1 MSKPTNST
9 QGSGTNRIED
19 QTVYGLIHELHT
31 TITKSIDTS
40 LSWEALNSPP
50 VNYTLVRPIVEKL
63 CPKAAESKLKS
74 GDRLTVP
81 LGNGE
86 EAGLGNGQREGEGN
100 GGMGLGMRL
109 YALMANRYVSSFLT
123 TGCDEVRADDRIQ
136 FITLAGG
143 DLSYAPLQTSRAAFC
158 ELLAC
163 TSSSFLFPLS
173 PSPPSSLI
181 LSPPSLLHLL
191 LLTCPLDSYAVLGLE
206 YQEVG

>member
-1 MSKPTNST
+1 MSKPTGPI
-9 QGSGTNRIED
+9 QGNGTIEIED

-63 CPKAAESKLKS
+63 CPKAAESKVRS

-81 LGNGE
+81 LVGGE
-86 EAGLGNGQREGEGN
+86 ETGLENGQGEGQ
-100 GGMGLGMRL
+100 GGMGLGMIL

-123 TGCDEVRADDRIQ
+123 TRFSVVRADGRIQ

-158 ELLAC
+158 ELLSC
-163 TSSSFLFPLS
+163 TSNSPLPRRHHLLSFPLHSRS
-173 PSPPSSLI
+173 P
-181 LSPPSLLHLL
+181 
-191 LLTCPLDSYAVLGLE
+191 VL
-206 YQEVG
+206 

>member
-1 MSKPTNST
+1 MSKPTNPT
-9 QGSGTNRIED
+9 QGNGTIGIED
-19 QTVYGLIHELHT
+19 ETVYGLIHELHT

-63 CPKAAESKLKS
+63 CPKAAESKARS

-81 LGNGE
+81 IVGGE
-86 EAGLGNGQREGEGN
+86 EAGLENGQGEGD
-100 GGMGLGMRL
+100 GGMGLGMIL
-109 YALMANRYVSSFLT
+109 YALMANRYVSSFLPT
-123 TGCDEVRADDRIQ
+123 RSTVVKADGRIQ

-163 TSSSFLFPLS
+163 TSILFFSLF
-173 PSPPSSLI
+173 SPPLLPRRERYRPLLFLHAFGTRAGISRI
-181 LSPPSLLHLL
+181 TPPRRSA
-191 LLTCPLDSYAVLGLE
+191 DE
-206 YQEVG
+206 

>member
-1 MSKPTNST
+1 MSKPTGPI
-9 QGSGTNRIED
+9 QGNGTIEIED

-63 CPKAAESKLKS
+63 CPKAAESKVRS

-86 EAGLGNGQREGEGN
+86 EAGLGDEGGAD
-100 GGMGLGMRL
+100 GGMGLGMIL
-109 YALMANRYVSSFLT
+109 YALMANRYVFSFLT
-123 TGCDEVRADDRIQ
+123 TWSSVMIADGRIQ

-163 TSSSFLFPLS
+163 TSILSFSLF
-173 PSPPSSLI
+173 SPPLLRSMLHERYRPLLSLYF
-181 LSPPSLLHLL
+181 L
-191 LLTCPLDSYAVLGLE
+191 
-206 YQEVG
+206 

>member
-1 MSKPTNST
+1 MSKPTNPNP
-9 QGSGTNRIED
+9 GTGTTGVED

-63 CPKAAESKLKS
+63 CPKAAQSKMKS

-86 EAGLGNGQREGEGN
+86 EAGLERVEGD
-100 GGMGLGMRL
+100 GGMGLGMIL
-109 YALMANRYVSSFLT
+109 YALMANRYVSSSLT
-123 TGCDEVRADDRIQ
+123 TGGDEERADDRIQ

-163 TSSSFLFPLS
+163 TSSLFPL
-173 PSPPSSLI
+173 PLYRGHLPVF
-181 LSPPSLLHLL
+181 SLLH
-191 LLTCPLDSYAVLGLE
+191 
-206 YQEVG
+206 

>member
-1 MSKPTNST
+1 MSKPANPV
-9 QGSGTNRIED
+9 QGTDPIGIED
-19 QTVYGLIHELHT
+19 QTVYALIHELHT

-63 CPKAAESKLKS
+63 CPKAAKYKVKS

-86 EAGLGNGQREGEGN
+86 EAGLGDRQGEGEGE
-100 GGMGLGMRL
+100 GGMGLGMIL
-109 YALMANRYVSSFLT
+109 YALMANRYVTSFLT
-123 TGCDEVRADDRIQ
+123 TSCDEVRADDRIQ

-163 TSSSFLFPLS
+163 TSFSPLS
-173 PSPPSSLI
+173 PLLNSSSPPFSARDIDL
-181 LSPPSLLHLL
+181 
-191 LLTCPLDSYAVLGLE
+191 Y
-206 YQEVG
+206 

>member
-1 MSKPTNST
+1 MSKTIDPT
-9 QGSGTNRIED
+9 QGNGTTETED

-31 TITKSIDTS
+31 IITKSIDTS

-50 VNYTLVRPIVEKL
+50 VNYTLVRPIVERL
-63 CPKAAESKLKS
+63 CPKAAQSKVRS

-86 EAGLGNGQREGEGN
+86 EAGLGDEGGADV
-100 GGMGLGMRL
+100 GMGLGMIL

-123 TGCDEVRADDRIQ
+123 MGSGGRKTDGRIQ

-163 TSSSFLFPLS
+163 KSVL
-173 PSPPSSLI
+173 PSSLFLDI
-181 LSPPSLLHLL
+181 VNRFPSFLHL
-191 LLTCPLDSYAVLGLE
+191 YF
-206 YQEVG
+206 

>member
-1 MSKPTNST
+1 MSKSTNPV

-63 CPKAAESKLKS
+63 CPKAAESKMKS

-86 EAGLGNGQREGEGN
+86 EAGLEREEGD
-100 GGMGLGMRL
+100 GGMGLGMIL
-109 YALMANRYVSSFLT
+109 YALMANRYVSLFLT
-123 TGCDEVRADDRIQ
+123 TGCGEVRAKDSIQ

-163 TSSSFLFPLS
+163 KSSSSFYLFIVITSLSSTFPLTAPTS
-173 PSPPSSLI
+173 TLNSLGF
-181 LSPPSLLHLL
+181 
-191 LLTCPLDSYAVLGLE
+191 VLVSWVFTRP
-206 YQEVG
+206 EVS

>member
-1 MSKPTNST
+1 MSKPTVST
-9 QGSGTNRIED
+9 QGTGESGMED

-63 CPKAAESKLKS
+63 CPKAAESKVKT

-81 LGNGE
+81 TVGGE
-86 EAGLGNGQREGEGN
+86 EAAFTTQRD
-100 GGMGLGMRL
+100 GGMGLGMIL
-109 YALMANRYVSSFLT
+109 YALMANRYVHLLFEGT
-123 TGCDEVRADDRIQ
+123 DDRIQ

-163 TSSSFLFPLS
+163 T
-173 PSPPSSLI
+173 
-181 LSPPSLLHLL
+181 
-191 LLTCPLDSYAVLGLE
+191 
-206 YQEVG
+206 

>member
-1 MSKPTNST
+1 MSRPTNPT
-9 QGSGTNRIED
+9 QGNGTIEMQD

-63 CPKAAESKLKS
+63 CPKAAESKARS

-86 EAGLGNGQREGEGN
+86 EAGFAGGGGGEGEGD
-100 GGMGLGMRL
+100 GGMGLGMIL

-123 TGCDEVRADDRIQ
+123 TRSDDRIQ

-163 TSSSFLFPLS
+163 TSILSFSLFSPILPPLHDRYR
-173 PSPPSSLI
+173 PLLSLI
-181 LSPPSLLHLL
+181 FGSRARDLGITPPLRS
-191 LLTCPLDSYAVLGLE
+191 TDE
-206 YQEVG
+206 

>member
-1 MSKPTNST
+1 M
-9 QGSGTNRIED
+9 ED
-19 QTVYGLIHELHT
+19 QTVYGIIHELHT

-63 CPKAAESKLKS
+63 CPKAAESKVKT

-81 LGNGE
+81 PLGGE
-86 EAGLGNGQREGEGN
+86 EAGFTTERD
-100 GGMGLGMRL
+100 GGMGLGMIL
-109 YALMANRYVSSFLT
+109 YALMANRYVHLLFEGT
-123 TGCDEVRADDRIQ
+123 DDRIQ

-163 TSSSFLFPLS
+163 TCSLFSSS
-173 PSPPSSLI
+173 SLV
-181 LSPPSLLHLL
+181 PSLPFTNYPFAHPYPLL
-191 LLTCPLDSYAVLGLE
+191 R
-206 YQEVG
+206 

>member
-1 MSKPTNST
+1 MSKPTNPT
-9 QGSGTNRIED
+9 QGTDPTGIEN

-86 EAGLGNGQREGEGN
+86 EAGLGNGQREGEGE
-100 GGMGLGMRL
+100 GGMGLGMIL
-109 YALMANRYVSSFLT
+109 YALMANRYVSSLLRRNL
-123 TGCDEVRADDRIQ
+123 VS
-136 FITLAGG
+136 GG
-143 DLSYAPLQTSRAAFC
+143 R
-158 ELLAC
+158 
-163 TSSSFLFPLS
+163 
-173 PSPPSSLI
+173 
-181 LSPPSLLHLL
+181 
-191 LLTCPLDSYAVLGLE
+191 
-206 YQEVG
+206 